1 MLCHKDLISPSS
13 HSMYNIDRIK
23 YGKGIEMKKLSL
35 LLLVSILMISLL
47 SSSVAFAQA
56 NTPPEILKELGVLK
70 GDKNGDL
77 MLDSYLM
84 RQDMVVLISRL
95 YKEESKATT
104 YLLPAKFS
112 DLDENNT
119 YYHGFI
125 QWAVDKNLIIGMDDG
140 SFGFG
145 RNVKVRDFQVLLL
158 RVLDYREESGLYDSV
173 PEIAE
178 KLGLMKGINVNPNGY
193 LMRRT
198 MAEMT
203 LNALK
208 LNKKGSP
215 LTLAEVLE
223 LDLTK
228 YENTANNER

>member
-1 MLCHKDLISPSS
+1 MLCHKDLIWSYS

-23 YGKGIEMKKLSL
+23 YGKGIKMKRIRHIL
-35 LLLVSILMISLL
+35 LLSILVFSLL
-47 SSSVAFAQA
+47 SGSAAFAQDK
-56 NTPPEILKELGVLK
+56 TPPEILKELGVLK
-70 GDKNGDL
+70 GDKDGNL
-77 MLDSYLM
+77 MLDSYLK

-95 YKEESKATT
+95 YKEENKATT

-112 DLDENNT
+112 DLNENNT

-145 RNVKVRDFQVLLL
+145 KNVKVRDFQVLLL

-173 PEIAE
+173 PEIAD
-178 KLGLMKGINVNPNGY
+178 KLGLMEGINVNTNGY
-193 LMRRT
+193 LMRKT
-198 MAEMT
+198 MADMT

-208 LNKKGSP
+208 LNNKGSP

-223 LDLTK
+223 LDLEK
-228 YENTANNER
+228 YEGNE

>member
-1 MLCHKDLISPSS
+1 
-13 HSMYNIDRIK
+13 
-23 YGKGIEMKKLSL
+23 MKKLMAVLLVLVLIVSL
-35 LLLVSILMISLL
+35 LPGSDV
-47 SSSVAFAQA
+47 FAQQK
-56 NTPPEILKELGVLK
+56 TPPVILKELGVLK
-70 GDKNGDL
+70 GDSDGNL

-84 RQDMVVLISRL
+84 RQDMVVLLSRL
-95 YKEESKATT
+95 YKEENRATT
-104 YLLPAKFS
+104 YLLPANFS

-125 QWAVDKNLIIGMDDG
+125 QWAVDKNLIIGMNDG

-145 RNVKVRDFQVLLL
+145 RNIKVRDFQVVLL
-158 RVLDYREESGLYDSV
+158 RVLDYREESGLYKSV
-173 PEIAE
+173 HEIAK
-178 KLGLMKGINVNPNGY
+178 KLGIMKGVEINPDGF
-193 LMRRT
+193 LLRKH

-223 LDLTK
+223 LDLSAYMEEEK
-228 YENTANNER
+228 E

>member
-1 MLCHKDLISPSS
+1 
-13 HSMYNIDRIK
+13 
-23 YGKGIEMKKLSL
+23 MKKFSL
-35 LLLVSILMISLL
+35 VLMLSILIISLL
-47 SSSVAFAQA
+47 SGSVAFAQDK
-56 NTPPEILKELGVLK
+56 TPPEILKELGVLK

-77 MLDSYLM
+77 MLNTYLK

-95 YKEESKATT
+95 YKEENKATT

-112 DLDENNT
+112 DLNENNT

-125 QWAVDKNLIIGMDDG
+125 QWAVDKSLIIGMDDG

-145 RNVKVRDFQVLLL
+145 KNVKVRDFQVLLL

-193 LMRRT
+193 LMRKT
-198 MAEMT
+198 MADMT

-223 LDLTK
+223 LDLGK
-228 YENTANNER
+228 YENTTNNEQ

>member
-1 MLCHKDLISPSS
+1 
-13 HSMYNIDRIK
+13 
-23 YGKGIEMKKLSL
+23 MKKFSL
-35 LLLVSILMISLL
+35 VLMLSILIISLL
-47 SSSVAFAQA
+47 SGSVAFAQDK
-56 NTPPEILKELGVLK
+56 TPPEILKELGVLK

-77 MLDSYLM
+77 MLNTYLK

-95 YKEESKATT
+95 YKEENKATT

-112 DLDENNT
+112 DLNENNT

-145 RNVKVRDFQVLLL
+145 KNVKVRDFQVLLL
-158 RVLDYREESGLYDSV
+158 RVLDYKEESGLYDSV

-193 LMRRT
+193 LMRKT
-198 MAEMT
+198 MADMT

-223 LDLTK
+223 LDLGK
-228 YENTANNER
+228 YEITANNEQ

>member
-1 MLCHKDLISPSS
+1 
-13 HSMYNIDRIK
+13 
-23 YGKGIEMKKLSL
+23 MKKFSL
-35 LLLVSILMISLL
+35 VLMLSILIISLL
-47 SSSVAFAQA
+47 SGSVAFAQDK
-56 NTPPEILKELGVLK
+56 TPPEILKELGVLK

-77 MLDSYLM
+77 MLNTYLK

-95 YKEESKATT
+95 YKEENKATT

-112 DLDENNT
+112 DLNENNT

-145 RNVKVRDFQVLLL
+145 KNVKVRDFQVLLL

-193 LMRRT
+193 LMRKT
-198 MAEMT
+198 MADMT

-223 LDLTK
+223 LDLGK
-228 YENTANNER
+228 YEITTNNEQ

>member
-1 MLCHKDLISPSS
+1 MKRIS
-13 HSMYNIDRIK
+13 YI
-23 YGKGIEMKKLSL
+23 L
-35 LLLVSILMISLL
+35 LLSILVFSLL
-47 SSSVAFAQA
+47 SGSAAFAQDK
-56 NTPPEILKELGVLK
+56 TPPEILKELGVLK
-70 GDKNGDL
+70 GDKDGNL
-77 MLDSYLM
+77 MLDSYLK

-95 YKEESKATT
+95 YKEENKATT

-112 DLDENNT
+112 DLNENNT

-125 QWAVDKNLIIGMDDG
+125 QWAADKNLIIGMDDG

-145 RNVKVRDFQVLLL
+145 KNVKVRDFQVLLL

-173 PEIAE
+173 PEIAD

-198 MAEMT
+198 MADMT

-223 LDLTK
+223 LDLGK
-228 YENTANNER
+228 YEGNE

>member
-1 MLCHKDLISPSS
+1 MLCHKDLIWSSS

-23 YGKGIEMKKLSL
+23 YGKGIKMKRISYIL
-35 LLLVSILMISLL
+35 LLSILVFSLL
-47 SSSVAFAQA
+47 SGSAAFAQDK
-56 NTPPEILKELGVLK
+56 TPPEILKELGVLK
-70 GDKNGDL
+70 GDKDGNL
-77 MLDSYLM
+77 MLDSYLK

-95 YKEESKATT
+95 YKEENKATT

-112 DLDENNT
+112 DLNENNT

-125 QWAVDKNLIIGMDDG
+125 QWAADKNLIIGMDDG

-145 RNVKVRDFQVLLL
+145 KNVKVRDFQVLLL

-173 PEIAE
+173 PEIAD

-198 MAEMT
+198 MADMT

-223 LDLTK
+223 LDLGK
-228 YENTANNER
+228 YEGNE